1 MKKGLLAL
9 ALMVASIGSFAQIVV
24 SGNIDINGRT
34 TWTNNN
40 IYILSGFVKVTAND
54 TLVIQPGTI
63 IKGDLVTK
71 GSLIIERDA
80 YLHAEG
86 TAEQPIVMTSQKSAG
101 QRSYGDWGGL
111 IICGRGAVNA
121 PANAG
126 NGTAAGEAVVEGGVG
141 SSYGGGANPEANDN
155 SGIIRYVRIEFGGIP
170 FQPNSEINGL
180 TLCGVGNGTTIDH
193 VQVSYCGDDA
203 FEWFGGNVNVKNI
216 IAYRNWDDDFD
227 TDFGYQ
233 GNVQFA
239 LSVRDPQIA
248 DQSGSNGFES
258 DNDAAGSTATPNTRA
273 KFSNVTIIGPYA
285 FNSTINSNY
294 KRALHLRRR
303 TETSAFN

>member
-1 MKKGLLAL
+1 M
-9 ALMVASIGSFAQIVV
+9 
-24 SGNIDINGRT
+24 
-34 TWTNNN
+34 
-40 IYILSGFVKVTAND
+40 
-54 TLVIQPGTI
+54 
-63 IKGDLVTK
+63 
-71 GSLIIERDA
+71 
-80 YLHAEG
+80 
-86 TAEQPIVMTSQKSAG
+86 
-101 QRSYGDWGGL
+101 
-111 IICGRGAVNA
+111 
-121 PANAG
+121 
-126 NGTAAGEAVVEGGVG
+126 
-141 SSYGGGANPEANDN
+141 
-155 SGIIRYVRIEFGGIP
+155 
-170 FQPNSEINGL
+170 
-180 TLCGVGNGTTIDH
+180 CGVGNGTTIDH

-239 LSVRDPQIA
+239 LSIRDPQIA

-273 KFSNVTIIGPYA
+273 KFSNVTVIGPYV

-303 TETSAFN
+303 TETSTFNCVFAGYPVGLLIESTSTQTNAANGVSKSCITDA